1 MKKIFLV
8 TLCCFSLY
16 ACTKEVG
23 SISYT
28 QSLLSNKT
36 WFLDYTIKENTT
48 KSFIGKS
55 TYFIQFSNTGKTIDS
70 DGITGNYTIQES
82 NKSLSI
88 FIEGTTQNGSP
99 ATYNYLIEQIGSDQL
114 IVSFQIDGIKTKKIF
129 STTH

>member
-1 MKKIFLV
+1 MKKIFIVALY
-8 TLCCFSLY
+8 CFSLY
-16 ACTKEVG
+16 ACTKEVD

-28 QSLLSNKT
+28 QLLLSNKT
-36 WFLDYTIKENTT
+36 WFLDSTINENTT

-70 DGITGNYTIQES
+70 DGITGNYTIQEN

-99 ATYNYLIEQIGSDQL
+99 AKYNYLIEQIGSDQL

>member
-1 MKKIFLV
+1 MKKLFIV
-8 TLCCFSLY
+8 TLCCFSFY
-16 ACTKEVG
+16 ACTKEVD

-36 WFLDYTIKENTT
+36 WFLDSTIKENTT

-55 TYFIQFSNTGKTIDS
+55 TYFIQFSKTGKTIDS

-99 ATYNYLIEQIGSDQL
+99 AKYNYLIEQIGSDQL